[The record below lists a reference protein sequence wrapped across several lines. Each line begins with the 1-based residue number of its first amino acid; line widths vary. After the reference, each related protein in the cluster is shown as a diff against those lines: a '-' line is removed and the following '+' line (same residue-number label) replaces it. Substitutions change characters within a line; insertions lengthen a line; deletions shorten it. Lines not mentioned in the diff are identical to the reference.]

1 MARYLGLAE
10 LGEAPTPADL
20 LARFTPDR
28 LPLEPTVWPP
38 GEART
43 APSKTRYLAHNRTS
57 PDG

>member
-28 LPLEPTVWPP
+28 LPLEPTV
-38 GEART
+38 
-43 APSKTRYLAHNRTS
+43 
-57 PDG
+57 